1 MEVHVQSQ
9 QSEWSCM
16 CISSIDKVS
25 VSTIFQ
31 LDFET
36 DLTCGIFCFSSYCGS
51 IINKKEIG
59 FSHFTNHHL

>member
-36 DLTCGIFCFSSYCGS
+36 DLTVWYFLFFKLLRKYY
-51 IINKKEIG
+51 
-59 FSHFTNHHL
+59 